1 LLSDERVGASARDE
15 GRAALFADVLGEL
28 RGARED
34 GDPDGAGALTR
45 SLGIASLGTRASLSD
60 GLRGRG
66 DEVDVLPLRGWGDAA
81 VYGLVLFA
89 A

>member
-1 LLSDERVGASARDE
+1 M
-15 GRAALFADVLGEL
+15 FAEVFGEL

-34 GDPDGAGALTR
+34 GEPDGEGALTR

-60 GLRGRG
+60 GLRGWG
-66 DEVDVLPLRGWGDAA
+66 DEVALLAVRGWGDAG